1 MPTASSDHTSLAV
14 MTIDSILKKDGNY
27 YPQTY
32 LKECKYVEKVLIK
45 HIIEDLELPF
55 ADSDESDEG

>member
-1 MPTASSDHTSLAV
+1 

-27 YPQTY
+27 YPQAY
-32 LKECKYVEKVLIK
+32 LKECKYVEKVLIE

-55 ADSDESDEG
+55 DDSDESDEG